1 MSAYALAELPAIF
14 TYSQARHHGLS
25 DRRLYA
31 LRDSGAVE
39 PLGRGL
45 FRRADAPNDADPDLL
60 EIAYR
65 AAPATLCLTTALARH
80 GLTDAIPSR
89 IDVALPRGHRQPRN
103 RAPVAWHSFATDT
116 FTIGR
121 DKIDLTDQL
130 TLGIYNPQRCL
141 IDAFRLRHQE
151 GSDLAHEALRQWLR
165 RTDSQPAQLLS
176 MARALHSAEPALRAA
191 LEILL

>member
-1 MSAYALAELPAIF
+1 MDALAELPAVF

-31 LRDSGAVE
+31 FRDSGAVE

-45 FRRADAPNDADPDLL
+45 FRRADTPVDADPDLL

-65 AAPATLCLTTALARH
+65 ADLATLCLTTALARH

-89 IDVALPRGHRQPRN
+89 IDVALPRGHRQPQT
-103 RAPVAWHSFATDT
+103 RAPVAWHSFAADT
-116 FTIGR
+116 FTVGR
-121 DKIDLTDQL
+121 DEFDLTGQL

-141 IDAFRLRHQE
+141 IDVFRLRHQE
-151 GSDLAHEALRQWLR
+151 GPDHAHEALRRWLR
-165 RTDSQPAQLLS
+165 RTDAQPAQLLS
-176 MARALHSAEPALRAA
+176 MARTFPGAEPALRAA

>member
-1 MSAYALAELPAIF
+1 MPSDALAELPAVF
-14 TYSQARHHGLS
+14 TYSQARRHGLS

-45 FRRADAPNDADPDLL
+45 FRRADVPDDADPDLL

-65 AAPATLCLTTALARH
+65 AEPATLCLTTALARH
-80 GLTDAIPSR
+80 GLTDAIPVR
-89 IDVALPRGHRQPRN
+89 IDVALPRGHRQPQT
-103 RAPVAWHSFATDT
+103 RAPVAWHSFAADT
-116 FTIGR
+116 FTVGR
-121 DKIDLTDQL
+121 DRIDLTDQL

-141 IDAFRLRHQE
+141 IDVFRLRHQE
-151 GSDLAHEALRQWLR
+151 GPDLAYEALRRWLR
-165 RTDSQPAQLLS
+165 RRDAQPTQLLS
-176 MARALHSAEPALRAA
+176 MARAFPSAEPALRAA

>member
-1 MSAYALAELPAIF
+1 MPTDSLARLPAIF

-45 FRRADAPNDADPDLL
+45 FRRADASVDADPDLL

-65 AAPATLCLTTALARH
+65 ADLATLCLTTALARH

-89 IDVALPRGHRQPRN
+89 IDVALPRGHRQPQT
-103 RAPVAWHSFATDT
+103 RAPVAWHSFAADT
-116 FTIGR
+116 FTVGR
-121 DKIDLTDQL
+121 DEIDLTAQL

-141 IDAFRLRHQE
+141 IDVFRLRHHE
-151 GSDLAHEALRQWLR
+151 GHDLAHEALRRWLR
-165 RTDSQPAQLLS
+165 RTDAQPAKLLS
-176 MARALHSAEPALRAA
+176 MARAFPGAEPALRAA